1 MRAPGTKS
9 QRKAA
14 PPPGISARLSTG
26 VTLEAHSNGTI
37 VANAGGDWVGLG
49 TFAAAVA
56 GRAEELRTGLPLSSL
71 ASGSQSIDKEV
82 DLLVRRLAG
91 QGLLEYRIGHPQNR
105 ADDLIV
111 IEPQVPGYWPQT
123 PQLDED
129 GAFVLSRFA
138 YMRRRGNDMVLESP
152 RAGALFRICDPKL
165 VSLLATLSAP
175 RQMGQLR
182 REDGFPGAEFLAL
195 LVDCQIVFKIEAS
208 GESNLRLIEGDHDLA
223 LWDFHDFL
231 FHTRS
236 TEGRHANPLGGT
248 YPHRGAISP
257 LPEVRPPWPGE
268 KIDLSRF
275 PAPRPEAMPVAKLLR
290 ERHSTRS
297 FDDRQPI
304 TIAELAQFLDGAARV
319 LPRPD
324 GAVGSGNRATR
335 GEVPPYPTAGAS
347 YELELYLAVNIC
359 EGLPRGFYHYDAR
372 AHGLVPIK
380 FPANEV
386 KALLVRSAQAMGET
400 AAPQILMMIA
410 ARFGRI
416 SWKYSSVA
424 YSLVLKDVGVLTQ
437 TLYLMAAGMGLGA
450 CAIGIAN
457 IEQFA
462 KLTGI
467 GFHVEGPVGQF
478 ALGRP
483 SSRGSD

>member
-1 MRAPGTKS
+1 MSAPGTKS

-14 PPPGISARLSTG
+14 LPGISARFRSG
-26 VTLEAHSNGTI
+26 VEFEAHSNGTI
-37 VANAGGDWVGLG
+37 VARAGGDWIGLG

-56 GRAEELRTGLPLSSL
+56 GRAEELRTGLPLSPL
-71 ASGSQSIDKEV
+71 ASGSQSLDKEI

-91 QGLLEYRIGHPQNR
+91 QGMLEYRIGHPQNG
-105 ADDLIV
+105 AEDLIV

-129 GAFVLSRFA
+129 GAYMLSRFA

-152 RAGALFRICDPKL
+152 RADALFRLFDPKL
-165 VSLLATLSAP
+165 VSLVATLQAA
-175 RQMGQLR
+175 RQIGQLR
-182 REDGFPGAEFLAL
+182 REDGFPGVEFLAL
-195 LVDCQIVFKIEAS
+195 LVDCQIVFKIEPH
-208 GESNLRLIEGDHDLA
+208 GETNLRLVEGDHDLA

-236 TEGRHANPLGGT
+236 TEGRHNNPLGGT
-248 YPHRGAISP
+248 YPHSGAIPP
-257 LPEVRPPWPGE
+257 LPEVRPPWPGQ
-268 KIDLSRF
+268 KIDLCV
-275 PAPRPEAMPVAKLLR
+275 PHPVAMPPVAKLLR

-304 TIAELAQFLDGAARV
+304 TLAELSQFLDGAARA

-324 GAVGSGNRATR
+324 SAVGSGNGGA
-335 GEVPPYPTAGAS
+335 GGAVPPYPSAGAS

-359 EGLPRGFYHYDAR
+359 GGLTRGFYHYDAG

-380 FPANEV
+380 VPANEL
-386 KALLVRSAQAMGET
+386 KGLLERAAQAMGAS
-400 AAPQILMMIA
+400 AAPQILIMIA

-424 YSLVLKDVGVLTQ
+424 YSLVLKDAGVITQ
-437 TLYLMAAGMGLGA
+437 TFYLMAAGMGLGA

-462 KLTGI
+462 KVTGLEC
-467 GFHVEGPVGQF
+467 HVEGPVGQF

-483 SSRGSD
+483 SPKGSD